1 MAEKE
6 TAVFF
11 LCSKYPLG
19 IDCSDFRFL
28 TKLILI
34 PSLHPISDGLNLS
47 ISCSSNGSS
56 SGQENRCAADQITF
70 FSWQQRIISV
80 GILGRSEKVSSARLR
95 AIPATYKR
103 TFFSPKWYGT
113 FYWNARTG
121 ESVLGSRQK
130 LHLPLKKQMPTWSA
144 EQLFL
149 PEYRRSYGHIL
160 VIYFDRGGIYLSISP
175 FSFIFLFPVFST
187 SSHLW
192 MHFFPFRVK
201 PSHRPSLIECVL
213 FIPRGHSLSKKQNRT

>member
-56 SGQENRCAADQITF
+56 SGQENRCAADQIINF
-70 FSWQQRIISV
+70 FLTVRNSGYFLLDYCV
-80 GILGRSEKVSSARLR
+80 GRKKFPVRDWEQSQPHINAPFSLQNDMALSTEMPGLEKVYLAPGRSSIFHWKSKCR
-95 AIPATYKR
+95 
-103 TFFSPKWYGT
+103 
-113 FYWNARTG
+113 
-121 ESVLGSRQK
+121 
-130 LHLPLKKQMPTWSA
+130 
-144 EQLFL
+144 
-149 PEYRRSYGHIL
+149 PEVQNSC
-160 VIYFDRGGIYLSISP
+160 FYLSIADHMD
-175 FSFIFLFPVFST
+175 IY
-187 SSHLW
+187 
-192 MHFFPFRVK
+192 
-201 PSHRPSLIECVL
+201 
-213 FIPRGHSLSKKQNRT
+213 